1 MASSFP
7 PIEASFGEYYP
18 ERFKMPFNF
27 YGLHYHFRHF
37 YFQFVQQIILLE
49 VKSQVSARFFLKG
62 DLAG

>member
-1 MASSFP
+1 
-7 PIEASFGEYYP
+7 
-18 ERFKMPFNF
+18 MPFNF